1 MRAKRGGLAKPKP
14 HVAGYPTS
22 CGIFLFVCDTIS
34 TSRVIDM
41 KEKIPKTKNKESGID
56 MLARMMKQG
65 FDSVDKR
72 FDGVDKRLDGVDER
86 LDSLE
91 KGQKSLEAGQN
102 SLVQEV
108 LALNQAQE
116 ETNRRLTS
124 IERKQ
129 IGILSSLDETVTRK
143 EFQVLVSKVAVLE
156 KRR

>member
-1 MRAKRGGLAKPKP
+1 
-14 HVAGYPTS
+14 
-22 CGIFLFVCDTIS
+22 
-34 TSRVIDM
+34 M

-65 FDSVDKR
+65 FDRVDKR
-72 FDGVDKRLDGVDER
+72 FDGVDKRLDSLKKGQK
-86 LDSLE
+86 SLE
-91 KGQKSLEAGQN
+91 AGQKSLEAGQN

-108 LALNQAQE
+108 LVLNQAQE

-124 IERKQ
+124 IIERKQ
-129 IGILSSLDETVTRK
+129 MGILSSLYETVTRK